1 MTKRISRS
9 ILLVAFAAFAVCF
22 AFMIYAQYRT
32 ARTAAFERLS
42 MEASYVRRALETE
55 GDAYFDAPA
64 LTSDRITHIAADG
77 AVLYDSA
84 ADPETMENHALRRE
98 IADALAN
105 GVGQSERRSDTL
117 GVTTVNYAV
126 RLADGTV
133 LRVSTGRQ
141 TLGALLVSM
150 FAPAVALVAVV
161 ALCGVALAGTISARI
176 VAPINEIDP
185 ENPDIDERYPEIAP
199 LLHKISRQNE
209 LIRKQLADMKRHQ
222 EEFRAITEN
231 MDEGFLLIDKKTDI
245 LSYNASALRL
255 LGRGRAGENG
265 SVFALNRAP
274 AFRAAVG
281 EALSGRHNEKTLETD
296 GRIYTLIANPVTE
309 NGQTDGA
316 VLVILDVTEK
326 RQREQMRREF
336 TSNVSHEMKT
346 PLTSIY
352 GISEMLMNGLVKPE
366 DVHRFAEDIH
376 KESGRMISLIDD
388 TIKLS
393 QLDEESIPYERE
405 DVDLYAIAEETVA
418 RMRPEA
424 EKHNVTL
431 TLTGESHVIRGIRTI
446 LGEIVS
452 NLCDNAIKYNRD
464 GGSVRV
470 SVTKEGGKTVLAVA
484 DTGIGIPKEHLDRVF
499 ERFYRVDKSH
509 SREIGG
515 TGLGLS
521 IVKHGA
527 AYHGA
532 EVKIDSTV
540 GVGTTVKILF

>member
-32 ARTAAFERLS
+32 ARTAAFERLRV
-42 MEASYVRRALETE
+42 EASYVRYEIERD

-64 LTSDRITHIAADG
+64 LTSDRITHVAPDG
-77 AVLYDSA
+77 TVLYDSA
-84 ADPETMENHALRRE
+84 AAASELENHALRRE
-98 IADALAN
+98 IADALET

-126 RLADGTV
+126 RLADGSV

-141 TLGALLVSM
+141 TLGALLISM
-150 FAPAVALVAVV
+150 LAPAAALVALV
-161 ALCGVALAGTISARI
+161 ALCGVALASTISARI

-255 LGRGRAGENG
+255 LGRGRTGENG

-274 AFRAAVG
+274 SFRAAVG

-316 VLVILDVTEK
+316 VIVILDVTEK

-352 GISEMLMNGLVKPE
+352 GISEMLMNDLVKPE

-405 DVDLYAIAEETVA
+405 DVDLYAVAEETVA
-418 RMRPEA
+418 RMMPEA
-424 EKHNVTL
+424 AKHNVTL
-431 TLTGESHVIRGIRTI
+431 TLAGETHIIRGIRTI

-464 GGSVRV
+464 GGSVHV
-470 SVTKEGGKTVLAVA
+470 SVTAENGKTVLTVA

-532 EVKIDSTV
+532 EVRIDSTV
-540 GVGTTVKILF
+540 GVGTTVTILF

>member
-424 EKHNVTL
+424 AKHNVTL

>member
-32 ARTAAFERLS
+32 ARTAAFDRLS
-42 MEASYVRRALETE
+42 LEASYVRRALETE

-64 LTSDRITHIAADG
+64 LTSDRVTHIAADG
-77 AVLYDSA
+77 VVLYDSA

-98 IADALAN
+98 IADALTN

-133 LRVSTGRQ
+133 LRVSTGRK

-352 GISEMLMNGLVKPE
+352 GISEILMNGLVKPE

-405 DVDLYAIAEETVA
+405 DVDLYAVAEETIA

-424 EKHNVTL
+424 AKHNVTL
-431 TLTGESHVIRGIRTI
+431 TLTGEPHVIRGIRTI